1 MKTTSLG
8 AVEVTTKISPEMYG
22 KIEEFCKKKD
32 VPYVSIFIRQVIE
45 EKLSKRRGRPSKK
58 K

>member
-8 AVEVTTKISPEMYG
+8 SVEVTTKMSPQMYG
-22 KIEEFCKKKD
+22 KIEEFCKKND
-32 VPYVSIFIRQVIE
+32 VPYISMFIRQAIE
-45 EKLSKRRGRPSKK
+45 EKLSKRSGRPKK